1 MYADH
6 MARVVRKR
14 NVWEHVYLFFFFFK
28 STHSSS
34 YKVQM
39 HQDGFFLFNLPAIV
53 FFIFPKNEQGR
64 EMPRQ
69 IPEGSGIADAQ

>member
-1 MYADH
+1 MQTTWLGLLEKE
-6 MARVVRKR
+6 R
-14 NVWEHVYLFFFFFK
+14 LGTCLPFFFFFK
-28 STHSSS
+28 STHFSS

-69 IPEGSGIADAQ
+69 IPEDSGKADTR

>member
-1 MYADH
+1 MQTTWLGLLGKE
-6 MARVVRKR
+6 MFG
-14 NVWEHVYLFFFFFK
+14 NMSTFFFFFK

-69 IPEGSGIADAQ
+69 IPEGSGKADAQ

>member
-1 MYADH
+1 
-6 MARVVRKR
+6 
-14 NVWEHVYLFFFFFK
+14 
-28 STHSSS
+28 
-34 YKVQM
+34 M

-69 IPEGSGIADAQ
+69 IPEGSGKADAQ

>member
-1 MYADH
+1 MST
-6 MARVVRKR
+6 
-14 NVWEHVYLFFFFFK
+14 FFFFFK
-28 STHSSS
+28 STHFSS

-69 IPEGSGIADAQ
+69 IPEDSGKADAR